1 MATGEWHPIR
11 LEEVLLKL
19 SGSYH
24 VATGKL
30 RRLVQGM
37 PAGKPGVMEI
47 QRALPAHPIVY
58 WANHPV
64 FHLLDVELN
73 SPTFDQVLMYALNS
87 VSGPIRRHLWPGLS
101 GEQAGTADARFAPIP
116 DLTALSNALG
126 DTDEWGRLGDLDKLT
141 LSLATRQLAERA
153 RNLRIA
159 LKAAKLTLPSFLAAM
174 LRHQPLLVSHQDLIQ
189 VMIDRVWGPMGDD
202 DIASGI
208 PKVLVILQD
217 SLQSEL
223 KLSDEMMH
231 LSGLRPRVGPVP
243 RKSRRATR
251 PRPSY

>member
-11 LEEVLLKL
+11 LEEVLLKR
-19 SGSYH
+19 SGSYQ

-47 QRALPAHPIVY
+47 QRALPEHPIVY

-64 FHLLDVELN
+64 FHLLDVESN
-73 SPTFDQVLMYALNS
+73 SPAFDQVIMYALNS
-87 VSGPIRRHLWPGLS
+87 LSGPIRRHLWPGLS
-101 GEQAGTADARFAPIP
+101 GEQAGTADTKFAPIP

-126 DTDEWGRLGDLDKLT
+126 DTDAWARLGDLDKLT
-141 LSLATRQLAERA
+141 LSLATRQLAERS

-174 LRHQPLLVSHQDLIQ
+174 LRHQPLLVSHRDLTQI
-189 VMIDRVWGPMGDD
+189 MTDRVWRPAGDD
-202 DIASGI
+202 DLFASLPAVMVMLG
-208 PKVLVILQD
+208 D
-217 SLQSEL
+217 SLQSEF
-223 KLSDEMMH
+223 KLSDEVMH

-243 RKSRRATR
+243 RKSRR
-251 PRPSY
+251 